1 MLARTSNSVVP
12 FAPPHILTTYDD
24 DTGDELA
31 IKDTDFYALEGR
43 VDTHEAVC
51 ALRYEGI
58 NSRLKRMEGIFIS
71 GAGAVILLLAGI
83 LFKLIG
89 A

>member
-12 FAPPHILTTYDD
+12 SAPPHILTTYDN
-24 DTGDELA
+24 TGDELA

-43 VDTHEAVC
+43 VETHEAVC

-71 GAGAVILLLAGI
+71 GAGAVILLLSGI